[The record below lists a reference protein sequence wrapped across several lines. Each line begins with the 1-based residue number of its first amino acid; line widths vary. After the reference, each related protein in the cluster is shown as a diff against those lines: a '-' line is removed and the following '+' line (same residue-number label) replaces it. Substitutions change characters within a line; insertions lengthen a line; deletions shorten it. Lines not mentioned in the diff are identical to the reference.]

1 MQNPA
6 LLIFNLG
13 TFEIVFIVFM
23 ILMFFGSESIPKIA
37 QGLGK
42 GMRQMRDAANE
53 IKEDILE
60 SAGNVDNEV
69 KTHTKEIED
78 SLKDDKD
85 A

>member
-1 MQNPA
+1 MQSPA

-42 GMRQMRDAANE
+42 GIRQMRDAANE

-60 SAGNVDNEV
+60 SASNVDTEV
-69 KTHTKEIED
+69 KTHTKEIEE
-78 SLKDDKD
+78 SFKEDKD